1 VKRRQFVGR
10 RLARRNEFH
19 TRVLKNTVR
28 VEQIKRPPQFLGLG
42 RMLAPAPVFQVFV
55 RVDENDGKHEDRM
68 LANELDSEFVKIP
81 FSNKLFH
88 ENLWYTSPARRSNHA
103 PAEKKHRDQV

>member
-1 VKRRQFVGR
+1 MVNMHG
-10 RLARRNEFH
+10 AREY
-19 TRVLKNTVR
+19 RVLVEFAEVPVR
-28 VEQIKRPPQFLGLG
+28 ALLVGAYTAR
-42 RMLAPAPVFQVFV
+42 
-55 RVDENDGKHEDRM
+55 
-68 LANELDSEFVKIP
+68 SEFVKIP